1 MLTPPA
7 PCPSHAISAA
17 SVSGVLIEGLRI
29 ESSGGDGIDLSTS
42 VRDITIRSVVSSD
55 NYEFMRAE
63 AMASTGQL
71 GNMLEESQLGLAAGA
86 HGRLQH
92 CALPTALRS

>member
-1 MLTPPA
+1 MPTTVLARAALLIPPA

-29 ESSGGDGIDLSTS
+29 ESSGGDGIDLSTG

-55 NYEFMRAE
+55 NYRQV
-63 AMASTGQL
+63 SPP
-71 GNMLEESQLGLAAGA
+71 
-86 HGRLQH
+86 
-92 CALPTALRS
+92 LPSSVTLL